1 MAKFLVAKYDLLAA
15 APAAV
20 DVDAVAPA
28 SGGGVGWL
36 GRSTAISS
44 SSRTRR
50 SGGGRGWPVGI
61 VLRRFGGDGTVGVGA
76 AEDEG

>member
-1 MAKFLVAKYDLLAA
+1 MAKYDLLAA
-15 APAAV
+15 APAAI
-20 DVDAVAPA
+20 DVDAVAQA
-28 SGGGVGWL
+28 SGGRVGWL

-76 AEDEG
+76 AVDEG